1 MLCYNAGMKRVLLF
15 CLAFPLLPACGRVEK
30 FVEERVQMSTIVQ
43 IQVLA
48 PAREATRVQH
58 AMRDAF
64 AAIDAVEQELS
75 WFRTNNDLARIRAAQ
90 PGERVCV
97 TSWTWQALLLARGVH
112 EKTGGIYDVCAG
124 PLIRVWGFGPGKTN
138 RVPDETELAAARARS
153 GMDKLVLLPHDQAV
167 SSIVAGVEVD
177 LSSLAA
183 GFAVDRA
190 AEALHAHGLR
200 DFLVNGGGE
209 IRVASSGKKIWR
221 IGIQVPDENAP
232 DDRYL
237 RDRVIALR
245 RGAVSTSGSYR
256 NFHDVGTNRYTH
268 IVNPRTGRPVQTPT
282 LSVTTWAKDCT
293 SADAWSTALFG
304 LSISQALARVEAE
317 DALECVIVE
326 APLPGSRSYRFH
338 YSSGFKALTQ

>member
-1 MLCYNAGMKRVLLF
+1 MKRTWLPYVA
-15 CLAFPLLPACGRVEK
+15 LAFLPACGRIEK
-30 FVEERVQMSTIVQ
+30 FVEERVQMATIVQ

-48 PAREATRVQH
+48 PPRDAARVQI

-90 PGERVCV
+90 PGTIVPL
-97 TSWTWQALLLARGVH
+97 TNWTWQALLLARELH
-112 EKTGGIYDVCAG
+112 EKTEGMYDVCAG

-138 RVPDETELAAARARS
+138 RIPEEAELTAARAHS
-153 GMDKLVLLPHDQAV
+153 GMHNLVLLPDLHAV
-167 SSIVAGVEVD
+167 STTIAGVEVD

-190 AEALHAHGLR
+190 AEMLLAHGLR

-209 IRVASSGKKIWR
+209 IRVSSSGKKIWR

-232 DDRYL
+232 DDLYL
-237 RDRVIALR
+237 RDRIITLR

-256 NFHDVGTNRYTH
+256 NFHASGTNRYMH
-268 IVNPRTGRPVQTPT
+268 IINPRTGQPVQTST
-282 LSVTTWAKDCT
+282 LSVTTWADDCMR
-293 SADAWSTALFG
+293 ADAWSTALFC
-304 LSISQALARVEAE
+304 LSISQALARTEAE
-317 DALECVIVE
+317 PALECVIVE
-326 APLPGSRSYRFH
+326 APAPGTRTYRFH
-338 YSSGFKALTQ
+338 YSRGFRTLTQ